1 VVAQFQGNSVLNK
14 PQEDFLMKK
23 MLIVVDMLK
32 DFVEDGGALYFEGGA
47 AIVEA
52 VRDRLEAHRELGEDS
67 YVVFVNDAHLEDD
80 KEFDKWPPH
89 AVKGTEGAKVID
101 YLAPQDGENVMEKT
115 RYSGWFNTNMEII
128 TRIERPE
135 EVEVV
140 GVCTGICVMDTV
152 AGFANRDIPT
162 VIHTNAVADFDQD
175 RHDMCLKRMKEVYGT
190 KLVGDAT

>member
-1 VVAQFQGNSVLNK
+1 
-14 PQEDFLMKK
+14 MKK

-52 VRDRLEAHRELGEDS
+52 VRERIEAHRALGDDS
-67 YVVFVNDAHLEDD
+67 YIVYVCDAHLEDD
-80 KEFDKWPPH
+80 KEFEKWPPH
-89 AVKGTEGAKVID
+89 AVKGTDGAQVVAA
-101 YLAPQDGENVMEKT
+101 LAPQAGENVMEKT
-115 RYSGWFNTNMEII
+115 RYSGWFNTNMSII
-128 TRIERPE
+128 TSLEMPE

-162 VIHTNAVADFDQD
+162 VIHKDAVADFDVD
-175 RHDMCLKRMKEVYGT
+175 RHEMCLKRMKEVYGT
-190 KLVGDAT
+190 QLI

>member
-1 VVAQFQGNSVLNK
+1 
-14 PQEDFLMKK
+14 MKK

-67 YVVFVNDAHLEDD
+67 YIVFVNDAHLEDD

-89 AVKGTEGAKVID
+89 AVAGTDGAKVID
-101 YLAPQDGENVMEKT
+101 ALAPANGETVMEKT
-115 RYSGWFNTNMEII
+115 RYSGWYGTSMKLLVEL
-128 TRIERPE
+128 EQPE

-152 AGFANRDIPT
+152 AGFANRDIKT
-162 VIHTNAVADFDQD
+162 VIHSNAVADFDQD
-175 RHDMCLKRMKEVYGT
+175 RHDACLKRMAEVYGT
-190 KLVGDAT
+190 EVINPG